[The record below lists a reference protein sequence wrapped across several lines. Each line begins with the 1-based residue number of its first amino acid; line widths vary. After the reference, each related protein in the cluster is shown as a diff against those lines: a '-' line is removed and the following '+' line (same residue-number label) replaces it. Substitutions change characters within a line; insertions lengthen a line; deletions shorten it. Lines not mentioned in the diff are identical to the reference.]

1 VVNEL
6 TFYSNVLALFGQWKE
21 LNPGKAVFFV
31 LDQIELFAKSK
42 QNLLYSLLNLMQ
54 EREMSVAIIGIASVL
69 HIMDMLEKRVKSR
82 FSDRYTLFLPNSS
95 IERAQHILR
104 NVLLLPPDM
113 SKDGYGQQWNSEIEA
128 LLEDK
133 RFCELLAREL
143 DINSEP
149 QALFNL
155 VRLAIKDIDE
165 QHSFLTVEDFI
176 SASLFHHTDS
186 KLQGLKGAPALEMG
200 LLVAMKI
207 LEEDKRE
214 EYNFEVVYDQFNK
227 FARDEFMN
235 VSKSTAFVAF
245 QSLLEQ
251 ELIKRVA
258 RRSEENAT
266 PIEYLMVRLMPTPSQ
281 IEEVLKDKECMLPQS
296 LVTWGTKW
304 VA

>member
-1 VVNEL
+1 VSSSRESWTL
-6 TFYSNVLALFGQWKE
+6 TLSRKLSLILWYS
-21 LNPGKAVFFV
+21 
-31 LDQIELFAKSK
+31 
-42 QNLLYSLLNLMQ
+42 
-54 EREMSVAIIGIASVL
+54 
-69 HIMDMLEKRVKSR
+69 H
-82 FSDRYTLFLPNSS
+82 PNSS
-95 IERAQHILR
+95 KPIDCSSIRIFQ
-104 NVLLLPPDM
+104 
-113 SKDGYGQQWNSEIEA
+113 
-128 LLEDK
+128 
-133 RFCELLAREL
+133 
-143 DINSEP
+143 
-149 QALFNL
+149 
-155 VRLAIKDIDE
+155 RLAIKDIDE

-186 KLQGLKGAPALEMG
+186 KLQGLKGSFALELILLNDQIIFFFPTHSGAPALEMG

-235 VSKSTAFVAF
+235 VSKSTAFVVRRNVLLGEIISLIGLGLQAF

-281 IEEVLKDKECMLPQS
+281 IEEVLKDKVYLLLLLLCS
-296 LVTWGTKW
+296 FSTGTNN
-304 VA
+304 